1 MSQSKTNQWLAAL
14 LLQLACLL
22 TFATTASAETL
33 LDRQNKTWQPP
44 GDAIQVQLWP
54 KGPPTP
60 STLKAGQESYGL
72 GLKQIGGRPYTA
84 IDSVSQ
90 PTMAIFRPQG
100 KDTGATVVVFPGGGY
115 RVLAIDLEG
124 TEICDWLTS
133 KGITCV
139 LLKYRV
145 PGSGP
150 YWNEEC
156 NCRRIPDQPYALQD
170 AQRAI
175 GLLRASAEEFG
186 VNPHKIGVIGFSA
199 GGHMVADVSNHQK
212 RSYPLVDEADRQSS
226 QPDFA
231 MALYPGHL
239 WKKPGFTLE
248 PSIKIA
254 ADCPPT
260 LIIAASDDPTDD
272 PRHSLTYYFALQQA
286 KIPVEMH
293 LYAHGGH
300 AFALRTTSGPVS
312 QWPEAAEKWMRSIGM
327 LPHKL

>member
-1 MSQSKTNQWLAAL
+1 MKIINWLIAL
-14 LLQLACLL
+14 LVQFACIV
-22 TFATTASAETL
+22 TFASSSGAENL
-33 LDRQNKTWQPP
+33 IDRQNKDWQPP
-44 GDAIQVQLWP
+44 VGALQVQLWP
-54 KGPPTP
+54 NGAPTP
-60 STLKAGQESYGL
+60 STLVAGQESYGY
-72 GLKQIGGRPYTA
+72 GVKQIGGRPYTA
-84 IDSVSQ
+84 IDQVSR
-90 PTMAIFRPQG
+90 PSMIIFRPRGQDAG
-100 KDTGATVVVFPGGGY
+100 TTVVVFPGGGY
-115 RVLAIDLEG
+115 RILAIDLEG

-175 GLLRASAEEFG
+175 GLLRARAGELG
-186 VNPHKIGVIGFSA
+186 INPHRIGVIGFSA
-199 GGHMVADVSNHQK
+199 GGHMVADVSNHPK
-212 RSYPLVDEADRQSS
+212 RTYKAVDEADRQSS
-226 QPDFA
+226 RPDFA

-239 WKKPGFTLE
+239 WKKPGLTLE

-272 PRHSLTYYFALQQA
+272 PRHSLSYYLALQQA
-286 KIPVEMH
+286 KVPVEMH
-293 LYAHGGH
+293 LYARGGH
-300 AFALRTTSGPVS
+300 AFGLRNTSDPVS
-312 QWPEAAEKWMRSIGM
+312 QWPKVAEKWMNSIGM
-327 LPHKL
+327 LPLDL